1 MGLMESVCSVEL
13 QCEDTDY
20 LTHLVFK
27 MLHIS
32 IHCELS
38 YMSLCECCATSWKD
52 WGHLMNSIRVQHG
65 LDGDNFAER

>member
-38 YMSLCECCATSWKD
+38 YMSLCECC
-52 WGHLMNSIRVQHG
+52 
-65 LDGDNFAER
+65 DGNKLERLGTFDE